1 MSAEALPQQPKVQ
14 WPGFEYAPVRGLMNK
29 HIARYLRFQRKNM
42 RRFFNERGFP
52 MLAMRLDTIKKDSAM
67 SMLEKNRHFQEIL
80 NAYAKLVA
88 PPGAAAVPAPGT
100 EAIDLEGKE
109 SADVV
114 LQPGTSGDATSGAA
128 DDSGSWEDDVGSVP
142 VVEE

>member
-1 MSAEALPQQPKVQ
+1 MTTTEQKVP
-14 WPGFEYAPVRGLMNK
+14 WAGFKYAPVRGLMNR
-29 HIARYLRFQRKNM
+29 HIARYLRLQRKNM

-88 PPGAAAVPAPGT
+88 PPGTAAVPTPRT
-100 EAIDLEGKE
+100 EAGDLEGKG

-114 LQPGTSGDATSGAA
+114 LQPGTSGDAASGAA
-128 DDSGSWEDDVGSVP
+128 DDSRSWEDDGGSVP

>member
-1 MSAEALPQQPKVQ
+1 
-14 WPGFEYAPVRGLMNK
+14 
-29 HIARYLRFQRKNM
+29 
-42 RRFFNERGFP
+42 

-88 PPGAAAVPAPGT
+88 PPGTAAVPTPRT
-100 EAIDLEGKE
+100 EAIDLEGKGR
-109 SADVV
+109 ADVV
-114 LQPGTSGDATSGAA
+114 LQPGASGAA
-128 DDSGSWEDDVGSVP
+128 DDSRSWEDDGGSVP